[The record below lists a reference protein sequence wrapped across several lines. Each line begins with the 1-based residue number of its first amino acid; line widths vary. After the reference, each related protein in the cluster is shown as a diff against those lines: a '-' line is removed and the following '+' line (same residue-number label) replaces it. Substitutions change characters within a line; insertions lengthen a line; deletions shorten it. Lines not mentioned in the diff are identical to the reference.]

1 MSPYSRFESIIACR
15 LKRKKASDVGN
26 IKKGDQKMKNEKLN
40 KNDILLT
47 ASAIIGE
54 KVRNHADEHLGE
66 IKDVMLDITTGTIR
80 YFVIEFGGFLGI
92 GEKYFAI
99 PFGLLEYDR
108 RKGIFIMNQKR
119 ETLVNAPG
127 FDKEHWP
134 ETYNHSEEVDYYW
147 GDFMGVNVGS
157 EY

>member
-1 MSPYSRFESIIACR
+1 
-15 LKRKKASDVGN
+15 
-26 IKKGDQKMKNEKLN
+26 MKNEAVK
-40 KNDILLT
+40 KSDILLT
-47 ASAIIGE
+47 ATSVIGE
-54 KVRNHADEHLGE
+54 KVQNTAGEHLGE
-66 IKDVMLDITTGTIR
+66 IMDVMLNVSGGTIR

-99 PFGLLEYDR
+99 PYGLLDYNR
-108 RKGIFIMNQKR
+108 KKGIFILNQKR

-127 FDKEHWP
+127 FNKEHWP
-134 ETYNHSEEVDYYW
+134 ETHDHSEQVDYYW